1 MNTIKGHPRAV
12 LAVGFMV
19 ATILAACGDDHDDGM
34 PDAFS
39 FKAVTNAPLA
49 SVQTSN
55 SVKISGINKT
65 VTIAITGGTYSV
77 NGGTYTNAAGSVNN
91 GDTVTVQETAS
102 SSPGSVTTAQ
112 LAVGTVSTPFSVT
125 TIDEDTA
132 TTQGLQANVKNIVVI
147 YAENRSF
154 DNLFGNFPGANGL
167 PTDASTIAP
176 QLDRDGT
183 VLSKLPQTWGGV
195 TAAGQ
200 TATVTAAQ
208 SDGLANAPFS
218 IETAFQASSGQTLS
232 LSTVTRDLYHRFFE
246 NQMQIHGG
254 KNDQFT
260 AWADSGGLVMGH
272 FDGSSTAMYKLAAK
286 YVLADNFFQAAFGGS
301 FLNHQYLICAC
312 APQYPNADTATAH
325 PTISIVATNAD
336 GSYTANL
343 IPTSASAPSALTAA
357 PVFTGSNNLA
367 PKDYFGVGDGYRAVN
382 TMQPPYQPS
391 GVAPPT
397 TDTTHLYADPNSAST
412 LPPQTQATIGD
423 KLDAKSVTWAWYS
436 GAWNQAL
443 TATTGAT
450 YSQPPSNNA
459 SNPPPVAPSFQFHH
473 QPFNFYAEA
482 DPVTHADYRSAH
494 LKDYTDL
501 VSQAADGTLP
511 AVVFYKPEGDLNQ
524 HPGYA
529 NVSDG
534 DAHIADLVAKLQ
546 ASKQWANMVIIIT
559 YDEFGGQWDHV
570 APPKGDLIGPGTRI
584 PAIVIS
590 PFANMGTVDHTQYD
604 TGSVLRLITRTFSL
618 DTLPGLTQ
626 RDKALTDSGGT
637 AMGDLTPAL
646 KLF

>member
-1 MNTIKGHPRAV
+1 
-12 LAVGFMV
+12 MV
-19 ATILAACGDDHDDGM
+19 AAILAACGDDHDDGS
-34 PDAFS
+34 PDAIS
-39 FKAVTNAPLA
+39 FTAVTNVPLS

-55 SVKISGINKT
+55 AVKISGINKT
-65 VTIAITGGTYSV
+65 VTIAIIGGSYSI
-77 NGGTYTNAAGSVNN
+77 NGGIYTNATGTVKN
-91 GDTVTVQETAS
+91 GDSVTVQETAS
-102 SSPGSVTTAQ
+102 GSPGTAATAQ
-112 LAVGTVSTPFSVT
+112 LTVGTVSTPFSVT
-125 TIDEDTA
+125 TIDAATA

-154 DNLFGNFPGANGL
+154 DNLYGSFPGAEGI
-167 PTDASTIAP
+167 PTDASKIAP
-176 QLDRDGT
+176 QVDRDGT

-200 TATVTAAQ
+200 TATVTQAQ
-208 SDGLANAPFS
+208 SDNLPNAPFS
-218 IETAFQASSGQTLS
+218 IETGFEAASGQTLS

-246 NQMQIHGG
+246 NQMQIDGG

-272 FDGSSTAMYKLAAK
+272 FDGSSTALYKLAQK

-312 APQYPNADTATAH
+312 APQYPNADTAAGH

-336 GSYTANL
+336 GSYTSNL
-343 IPTSASAPSALTAA
+343 IPTSTSPASALTNS
-357 PVFTGSNNLA
+357 PTFTGSGNIA
-367 PKDYFGVGDGYRAVN
+367 PKDYFGAGDGYRAVN

-391 GVAPPT
+391 GNAPPT
-397 TDTTHLYADPNSAST
+397 TDATHLYSDPNAATT
-412 LPPQTQATIGD
+412 LPPQTQTTIGD
-423 KLDAKSVTWAWYS
+423 ELDAKSVTWAWYS

-450 YSQPPSNNA
+450 YSQPPANN
-459 SNPPPVAPSFQFHH
+459 STNPPPVAPSFQFHH
-473 QPFNFYAEA
+473 QPFNFYAKA
-482 DPVTHADYRSAH
+482 DPVAHADYRAAH

-546 ASKQWANMVIIIT
+546 ASKQWANMVIVIT

-604 TGSVLRLITRTFSL
+604 TGSVLRLITRTFAL

-626 RDKALTDSGGT
+626 RDKALTGNGGT
-637 AMGDLTPAL
+637 AMGDMTPAL
-646 KLF
+646 KLY

>member
-1 MNTIKGHPRAV
+1 
-12 LAVGFMV
+12 MV
-19 ATILAACGDDHDDGM
+19 AAILAACGGTDHNDGT
-34 PDAFS
+34 PDALS
-39 FKAVTNAPLA
+39 FTAITNASLS

-55 SVKISGINKT
+55 AVKISGINKS
-65 VTIAITGGTYSV
+65 VSISVSGGSYSI
-77 NGGTYTNAAGSVNN
+77 NGGTYTTAAGTVNN
-91 GDTVTVQETAS
+91 GDSVTVQETAS
-102 SSPGSVTTAQ
+102 GTPATATTAQ
-112 LAVGTVSTPFSVT
+112 LTVGTVNAAFSVT
-125 TIDEDTA
+125 TVDTATA
-132 TTQGLQANVKNIVVI
+132 TTQGLQSKVKNIVVI

-167 PTDASTIAP
+167 PTDASKIAP
-176 QLDRDGT
+176 QVDRDGT

-200 TATVTAAQ
+200 TATVTQAQ
-208 SDGLANAPFS
+208 SDNLPNAPFS
-218 IETAFQASSGQTLS
+218 IETAFAAASGQTLS

-246 NQMQIHGG
+246 NQMQIDGG

-272 FDGSSTAMYKLAAK
+272 FDGSSTALYKLAQK

-343 IPTSASAPSALTAA
+343 IPTTASPPSALSGA
-357 PVFTGSNNLA
+357 PIFTGSGNIA
-367 PKDYFGVGDGYRAVN
+367 PKDYFGAGDGYRAIN

-391 GVAPPT
+391 GNAPPT
-397 TDTTHLYADPNSAST
+397 ADTTRLYSDPNAANT
-412 LPPQTQATIGD
+412 LPPQTQTTIGD
-423 KLDAKSVTWAWYS
+423 ELDAKNVTWAWYS

-459 SNPPPVAPSFQFHH
+459 SNPPPVAPTFQFHH
-473 QPFNFYAEA
+473 QPFNYYAKA
-482 DPVTHADYRSAH
+482 DPVAHSDYRAAH

-604 TGSVLRLITRTFSL
+604 TGSVLRLITRTFAT

-626 RDKALTDSGGT
+626 RDKGLTTNGGT